1 MQRRR
6 ASPEAQAE
14 ERTQKA
20 IKRGGDSRTSTVYVD
35 PAQGGKARHG
45 HVDRLSYN
53 YGHAEGGK
61 PRRGDLRGLRVRRRR
76 EGDSFEPDI
85 PSSDHDRTVRLAT
98 ERTKPIGG
106 LDIFEGDSEAKAWYV
121 YFTARRTPIS
131 PTAAMALA
139 SKMRRL
145 GMDASRLA
153 STLRQHSDLSPCPRP
168 LAQKASQLADGQFA
182 TALLILRAQGLV
194 HEHRN
199 TWPYE
204 YTFDPPSDGVNDT

>member
-1 MQRRR
+1 M
-6 ASPEAQAE
+6 
-14 ERTQKA
+14 
-20 IKRGGDSRTSTVYVD
+20 D
-35 PAQGGKARHG
+35 PTEGGKARHG
-45 HVDRLSYN
+45 HVDRLSFN

-76 EGDSFEPDI
+76 EGDSFEPDV
-85 PSSDHDRTVRLAT
+85 PASDYQRTVRLAA
-98 ERTKPIGG
+98 ERTKPLHG
-106 LDIFEGDSEAKAWYV
+106 LDIFEDDSDAKALYV

-139 SKMRRL
+139 SKMRCL

-153 STLRQHSDLSPCPRP
+153 NALRQHSDLSACPRP
-168 LAQKASQLADGQFA
+168 LAQKASQLADGQLA
-182 TALLILRAQGLV
+182 TALLIFKAQGLV

-204 YTFDPPSDGVNDT
+204 YSINPPSDGVNDT